1 MSEKS
6 ALFMARTTRFHEF
19 ARSLTTTLG
28 VEVSLATPD
37 SPTAAHDF
45 DLLILDSDGIRSDR
59 RIFPSVIVAVAES
72 QGKNGVGTT
81 FMLDERVA
89 LAREAL
95 GDIDGVEVLPFTGL
109 LVDFAREQG
118 AGAVVKG
125 LRAMTD
131 FEYELQQ
138 ADLNY
143 RLDNELES
151 IFVMS
156 APQYG
161 YISSSV
167 VRQIASLGSD
177 VSNFVPS
184 NVVKAL
190 KHRFS

>member
-1 MSEKS
+1 MSTTEQTG
-6 ALFMARTTRFHEF
+6 AARIDHVVVPGTFDPV
-19 ARSLTTTLG
+19 TLG
-28 VEVSLATPD
+28 HMDVISRTRKL
-37 SPTAAHDF
+37 
-45 DLLILDSDGIRSDR
+45 
-59 RIFPSVIVAVAES
+59 FPCVTVAVAAS
-72 QGKNGVGTT
+72 VNKRGRGTAFT
-81 FMLDERVA
+81 LEERVEMLRQA
-89 LAREAL
+89 LAEEGL
-95 GDIDGVEVLPFTGL
+95 SDVEVLPFTGL

-143 RLDNELES
+143 RLDSELES

-177 VSNFVPS
+177 VSTFVPP
-184 NVVKAL
+184 NVVEAL
-190 KHRFS
+190 RHRFS

>member
-1 MSEKS
+1 MSNTINRVIVPGT
-6 ALFMARTTRFHEF
+6 FDPITFGHIDVTRR
-19 ARSLTTTLG
+19 A
-28 VEVSLATPD
+28 
-37 SPTAAHDF
+37 
-45 DLLILDSDGIRSDR
+45 R

-81 FMLDERVA
+81 FMLDER
-89 LAREAL
+89 EAL
-95 GDIDGVEVLPFTGL
+95 GDIDGVDVLPFTGL

-177 VSNFVPS
+177 VSTFVPP
-184 NVVKAL
+184 NVVEAL
-190 KHRFS
+190 RHRFS

>member
-1 MSEKS
+1 MNDTIN
-6 ALFMARTTRFHEF
+6 RVIVPGT
-19 ARSLTTTLG
+19 
-28 VEVSLATPD
+28 
-37 SPTAAHDF
+37 F
-45 DLLILDSDGIRSDR
+45 DPITFGHIDVIRRAR

-161 YISSSV
+161 YISSSAAMY
-167 VRQIASLGSD
+167 RRLSRPTWSKRSDIAFRD
-177 VSNFVPS
+177 VFYCLVACG
-184 NVVKAL
+184 KLA
-190 KHRFS
+190 R